1 MNYSKDLLNQ
11 SCKNTV
17 QNIKVFE
24 VSYFFLFESL
34 VSIQLILK
42 KIVHKKCDGKDYLD
56 KVQELNSHSIIFLNI
71 PRYFD

>member
-34 VSIQLILK
+34 VSIQLVFK
-42 KIVHKKCDGKDYLD
+42 KFLHKKCDGKDYLD
-56 KVQELNSHSIIFLNI
+56 KVRELNSHSIIFLNI